1 MSSILEEAKKRAAG
15 GQPTGPEDTASVE
28 GDTDM
33 SDFTDK
39 PAEAR
44 AERAANPPPKPA
56 PAPKPTLFDQKVGDK
71 PPPKPPPKKVGKA
84 AVKGPKPKVKP
95 GAAGAKGAPAPG
107 ELVKKPVPPLP
118 PVWQKPKPKQPVG
131 KLPPP
136 PVEVAKVKPN
146 QDPAFNKVVKAAAL
160 TVKKAKKH
168 PKGKDEAKAAQG
180 AAVPP
185 ANDID
190 AQAKANRADTMATA
204 KPKKFDEEAFVAAV
218 KAALAKAAP
227 KTLNETGDVATK
239 AGDAKGVISDKVG
252 ASKQEAAG
260 DVDAKAK
267 EPPDPGTAT
276 PKPVTP
282 MAPLE
287 IEKPGGLKASGAMP
301 APVPNEQI
309 DVREGPAK
317 VDNEMGEAGVSE
329 DQLAKSNE
337 PEFTG
342 ALDAKKEG
350 EAHSAKLPGDV
361 RKAEGAILKQ
371 AAVASANEE
380 KKTVGEANSKIGDTI
395 GKVGSQKNE
404 TKSKDELKRKEVA
417 DHING
422 IFDKTRADVDEILS
436 GLDEK
441 VNAEFE
447 TGEAQVRESFEKDW
461 NNRLENYKD
470 DRYSGWR
477 GPFRWARDKFRGL
490 PGEAFKRFE
499 LSRALYEKGM
509 DQLVR
514 RIATIVSQELTRATV
529 RIEQGRGEV
538 STYVSGLKG
547 DLAKFGE
554 EAAKDVADKFDNL
567 DSSVTDKFNELSDSL
582 AKKYAESREKV
593 NEVLEKSKA
602 ENAGLIDKAI
612 GAIKGVIDVILK
624 LKDLVLTV
632 LGKIKDVIGRIIDD
646 PIGFLKNF
654 VAAVKAGVQRFADRI
669 GEHLQKGLMGW
680 LFGTL
685 DAAGIEIPDSF
696 SIQGIMKLVM
706 SVLGMTWQVVR
717 ERMAKKIGEPAM
729 AALEAG
735 ADIVKKVIVGGPSV
749 LWEMLV
755 EKFTEFEDMVI
766 GEIKS
771 FVMEKVVKAGIT
783 WLVSMLNPAAAFIKA
798 CKMIYDVVMFF
809 VERGSQIR
817 EFVETVID
825 AAGDIARGGAGG
837 VPEKIEGVLAKLLPL
852 AISFLA
858 NLLGLGGVG
867 DKVRSIIDKVRSPI
881 KKAMDKVIDVV
892 VRMTAPIWKPAKKL
906 FEKGKKLY
914 GKAKEKAVAAYEKGK
929 AKVKE
934 VGGKIKD
941 GYNKVKEK
949 AKATAGKVIAK
960 GKQVWDKG
968 KKKVKGAYD
977 TGKKKVGEAKD
988 KVLEFIK
995 IKKPFDVDGEKH
1007 TLYTTGKS
1015 PDLTVASTPQTLD
1028 THPDAA
1034 VRKWYAEYR
1043 AAYAFAQIK
1052 GPAALK
1058 AATAGPVQRIITALK
1073 AYFKKSGGQLSEGHA
1088 PGIGHIAPHRNQLD
1102 RMKKVPL
1109 WHMESEHV
1117 LPRAMS
1123 NAAFLALRQTGIPA
1137 GKADYQAQHTIL
1149 IYKKAAKGK
1158 THGEGADNALTA
1170 EFKEHLQG
1178 LLAAFHDA
1186 KGSVKGEVL
1195 VSIYRVITNL
1205 LVRHA
1210 EDAAERTKDE
1220 IADEHKLNGAQ
1231 RGKPNAPADPLPA
1244 DNRVDEAM
1252 ERQLA
1257 DVTAQL
1263 KGRLNQAADEAGL
1276 PPDDIA
1282 PQTKTMSMAGLGHT
1296 LKWDGA
1302 GQKKQAKLTMKSQE
1316 GDLIDKIDARLSL
1329 LRQATPKP
1337 SDEIDALESVRAQAQ
1352 AVQDIQR
1359 WKRDPKPDEA
1369 VKNALDALGDAI
1381 QRYGSMFKKKDIG
1394 SGEADQDEA
1403 KLLAKFGMPVKNAQ
1417 HAQKVCERFGIQ
1429 IFVRATN
1436 PLSPERMANP
1446 DEYLP
1451 KPAYIKAKT
1460 INALDAQLGAHAGV
1474 KLADVGV
1481 VGFFQPKMPPDAE
1494 TLAPEK
1500 FAALQARFHL
1510 RNAEYLED
1518 KAKMEM
1524 KAKKGYIKIV
1534 DGKVRHAKSG
1544 KEFAGDHDIYK
1555 ILDKSGVE
1563 LYEAHG
1569 LEQENGEWLVEDN
1582 YRKLKKQIIDAL
1594 RGGAF
1599 NAQHGALLDWKPVT
1613 DRDKAIY
1620 ETIKSSGESLLKITA
1635 TTISKA

>member
-1 MSSILEEAKKRAAG
+1 MSAPAAELSTLDALAERAAKSASVDTPPSPALRASSVQRLQLRAGNAAVAAMLQRRAAAPAAVRKPSAALQRKPATGAGGAGGASSSPLQRSTGSGAAGAVAKDGATLAEPSAGTAAPEVTTRGPGGGSAAGAAPPGAPSAPNTPTPPGTPSAPSGPSAPSAPAAPPPSTPLQRRATTESAPSSSPGAAGLATSPLQRRLAAAANAPTTATPSTAPGASPLQRRLAEAVAEAAPVQRKPMSAILEEAKKKAQG

-33 SDFTDK
+33 SDYTDK

-44 AERAANPPPKPA
+44 AERAANPPPKP
-56 PAPKPTLFDQKVGDK
+56 PAAAKPALFDQKVGDK
-71 PPPKPPPKKVGKA
+71 PPPKPAAKKIGKA
-84 AVKGPKPKVKP
+84 AIKGPKPKSKP
-95 GAAGAKGAPAPG
+95 AGPGGKGTPSPG
-107 ELVKKPVPPLP
+107 EVVAKPAPPLP

-136 PVEVAKVKPN
+136 PAPAVKVKPN
-146 QDPAFNKVVKAAAL
+146 QDPAFTKVAKAAAL
-160 TVKKAKKH
+160 TVKKARKH
-168 PKGKDEAKAAQG
+168 PTGPDEAKAAQA

-218 KAALAKAAP
+218 KTALAKAAP
-227 KTLNETGDVATK
+227 KSLSETGDVGSK
-239 AGDAKGVISDKVG
+239 AGDAKGVISQKVG
-252 ASKQEAAG
+252 ASKEQAAG
-260 DVDAKAK
+260 DVAAKTE

-287 IEKPGGLKASGAMP
+287 IEQPGGMKASSAMP
-301 APVPNEQI
+301 APVPNEQV

-317 VDNEMGEAGVSE
+317 VDNEMGSAGVSE

-350 EAHSAKLPGDV
+350 EEHSAKLPADV

-371 AAVASANEE
+371 AAIASASEE
-380 KKTVGEANSKIGDTI
+380 KKTVGEANSKIGDTV

-404 TKSKDELKRKEVA
+404 TKSKDELERKKVA

-422 IFDKTRADVDEILS
+422 IFDKTRTEVDEILG

-441 VNAEFE
+441 VNTEFE
-447 TGEAQVRESFEKDW
+447 TGEAQVRASFEQDW
-461 NNRLENYKD
+461 NNRLQNYKD

-490 PGEAFKRFE
+490 PAKAYEHFE
-499 LSRALYEKGM
+499 LSRQLYEKGM
-509 DQLVR
+509 DVLVR

-538 STYVSGLKG
+538 STYVNGLKG
-547 DLAKFGE
+547 DLAKFGQ

-567 DSSVTDKFNELSDSL
+567 DSSVTDKFNEMADSL
-582 AKKYAESREKV
+582 AKKYAESRDKV

-624 LKDLVLTV
+624 LKDMVLTV
-632 LGKIKDVIGRIIDD
+632 LSKIRDVIGKIIDD

-654 VAAVKAGVQRFADRI
+654 VVAVKAGVQRFADRI

-717 ERMAKKIGEPAM
+717 ERMVKKIGEPAM
-729 AALEAG
+729 NALEAG
-735 ADIVKKVIVGGPSV
+735 ADIVKKVITGGPSV

-809 VERGSQIR
+809 VERGSQIK

-892 VRMTAPIWKPAKKL
+892 VKMTAPIWKPAKKL

-914 GKAKEKAVAAYEKGK
+914 GKAKDKAVAAYEKGK

-941 GYNKVKEK
+941 GYKKVKEK
-949 AKATAGKVIAK
+949 AKATAGKVIYKGQQAWQK
-960 GKQVWDKG
+960 GKQ
-968 KKKVKGAYD
+968 KVKGYYD
-977 TGKKKVGEAKD
+977 AGKKKVGAAKD
-988 KVLEFIK
+988 KVVALFKRQE
-995 IKKPFDVDGEKH
+995 KPFAMKGKAH
-1007 TLYTTGKS
+1007 TLIAEPGGKGFRIKMRSDEELLSSKVAASIESLKARAQTEQGDDKKKTEGQIAELLFIRDTAAKLEQEAAKAGVAQVGKTGAPPGFEEKMRRLAGIIAEYGAS
-1015 PDLTVASTPQTLD
+1015 NGEDDIRKVASGVQVDMALLQKFGLPVASFLQAQK
-1028 THPDAA
+1028 AA
-1034 VRKWYAEYR
+1034 DDHGGFIQVR
-1043 AAYAFAQIK
+1043 AANE
-1052 GPAALK
+1052 AA
-1058 AATAGPVQRIITALK
+1058 P
-1073 AYFKKSGGQLSEGHA
+1073 
-1088 PGIGHIAPHRNQLD
+1088 
-1102 RMKKVPL
+1102 
-1109 WHMESEHV
+1109 
-1117 LPRAMS
+1117 
-1123 NAAFLALRQTGIPA
+1123 
-1137 GKADYQAQHTIL
+1137 
-1149 IYKKAAKGK
+1149 
-1158 THGEGADNALTA
+1158 
-1170 EFKEHLQG
+1170 KELEQG
-1178 LLAAFHDA
+1178 LLPKPEDLKMKTVDA
-1186 KGSVKGEVL
+1186 DDVLLGVPEKHLSKPALFLPREPERGSFKTQEEFDRAL
-1195 VSIYRVITNL
+1195 ARYKFRKQEYQDIMT
-1205 LVRHA
+1205 
-1210 EDAAERTKDE
+1210 
-1220 IADEHKLNGAQ
+1220 
-1231 RGKPNAPADPLPA
+1231 
-1244 DNRVDEAM
+1244 VDKNF
-1252 ERQLA
+1252 Q
-1257 DVTAQL
+1257 
-1263 KGRLNQAADEAGL
+1263 GL
-1276 PPDDIA
+1276 
-1282 PQTKTMSMAGLGHT
+1282 
-1296 LKWDGA
+1296 
-1302 GQKKQAKLTMKSQE
+1302 
-1316 GDLIDKIDARLSL
+1316 LIDNVMAFIDQDKIG
-1329 LRQATPKP
+1329 
-1337 SDEIDALESVRAQAQ
+1337 
-1352 AVQDIQR
+1352 
-1359 WKRDPKPDEA
+1359 
-1369 VKNALDALGDAI
+1369 ALDGGVIVD
-1381 QRYGSMFKKKDIG
+1381 K
-1394 SGEADQDEA
+1394 
-1403 KLLAKFGMPVKNAQ
+1403 
-1417 HAQKVCERFGIQ
+1417 
-1429 IFVRATN
+1429 AT
-1436 PLSPERMANP
+1436 
-1446 DEYLP
+1446 
-1451 KPAYIKAKT
+1451 
-1460 INALDAQLGAHAGV
+1460 
-1474 KLADVGV
+1474 KLA
-1481 VGFFQPKMPPDAE
+1481 F
-1494 TLAPEK
+1494 T
-1500 FAALQARFHL
+1500 
-1510 RNAEYLED
+1510 
-1518 KAKMEM
+1518 
-1524 KAKKGYIKIV
+1524 
-1534 DGKVRHAKSG
+1534 
-1544 KEFAGDHDIYK
+1544 GDHDLFKIEGSK
-1555 ILDKSGVE
+1555 SSILDAPGRHRS
-1563 LYEAHG
+1563 A
-1569 LEQENGEWLVEDN
+1569 
-1582 YRKLKKQIIDAL
+1582 
-1594 RGGAF
+1594 
-1599 NAQHGALLDWKPVT
+1599 
-1613 DRDKAIY
+1613 
-1620 ETIKSSGESLLKITA
+1620 SSTA
-1635 TTISKA
+1635 PTSTGRRR